1 MAWAVEVPLML
12 PLKLADT
19 PFPLHRAVR
28 PVHGRRRGGLFG
40 PRGLTVGYEKLTFA

>member
-28 PVHGRRRGGLFG
+28 PVHGRRRGGLFDP
-40 PRGLTVGYEKLTFA
+40 PRSHRRI